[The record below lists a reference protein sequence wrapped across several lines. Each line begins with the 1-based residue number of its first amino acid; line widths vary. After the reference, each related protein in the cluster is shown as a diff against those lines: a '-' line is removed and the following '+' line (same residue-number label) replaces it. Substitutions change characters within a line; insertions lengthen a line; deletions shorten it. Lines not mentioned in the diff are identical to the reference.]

1 MPMYNLTEYSSN
13 YFETTGSLWIYSEDE
28 VTNFNANITNTDN
41 LKSFKYKA
49 ILFRNI
55 DAQNDNNAANGILK
69 NATIAVPLKYLSN
82 FWRSLEMPLVN
93 CKAELK
99 LSRTKHCVL
108 SVAGTDNANGNNDN
122 IIFTIKETKL
132 YVPVVTYQQKTI
144 KNYQIF
150 WVKDLKDQF
159 IGMSIKQKVR
169 IKIQQMNKDI
179 FFNQTLL
186 ESMNYLFYL
195 IQMRLAML
203 KDLMIENIIY
213 QKAKKIDADPKT
225 IQQIEFVGQL
235 KKLDDNDNYTDDGN
249 GKSVF
254 VLTILEK
261 IKETQ
266 LKFSQGIVT
275 VLKKW

>member
-1 MPMYNLTEYSSN
+1 M
-13 YFETTGSLWIYSEDE
+13 
-28 VTNFNANITNTDN
+28 
-41 LKSFKYKA
+41 
-49 ILFRNI
+49 
-55 DAQNDNNAANGILK
+55 
-69 NATIAVPLKYLSN
+69 
-82 FWRSLEMPLVN
+82 
-93 CKAELK
+93 
-99 LSRTKHCVL
+99 
-108 SVAGTDNANGNNDN
+108 
-122 IIFTIKETKL
+122 
-132 YVPVVTYQQKTI
+132 
-144 KNYQIF
+144 
-150 WVKDLKDQF
+150 KDQF

>member
-13 YFETTGSLWIYSEDE
+13 YFEITGSLWIYSEDE

-82 FWRSLEMPLVN
+82 FWRSREMPLVN

-144 KNYQIF
+144 KNYKIF

-213 QKAKKIDADPKT
+213 QKAKK
-225 IQQIEFVGQL
+225 
-235 KKLDDNDNYTDDGN
+235 
-249 GKSVF
+249 
-254 VLTILEK
+254 
-261 IKETQ
+261 
-266 LKFSQGIVT
+266 
-275 VLKKW
+275 